1 MPDNGLPIWRLHAD
15 LIRTLTEGNQLV
27 LVAATGSGKTTQVPQ
42 MILDAGLVPEGRQ
55 IVVLQPRRV
64 AARTVATRVAWE
76 RQVRLGAEVGYQVRF
91 EDRIGDA
98 TRIAFITEGILLRW
112 IQDDPRLSQI
122 GVLIFDEFH
131 ERNLLSDV
139 ALALAKRLQ
148 ATERP
153 DLRLVVMSATLEAE
167 PVARYL
173 AASVSVPASVTGQG
187 GSDLPPGGIAPAS
200 APILVSEGRT
210 FPVEMQWLDYGDS
223 RPVHELAADKVERI
237 VEAGWEGDILVFMP
251 GKGEIQAALGALAAA
266 RLGER
271 VSLIPLHGELG
282 PDDQDRAFQPSPL
295 RKIVV
300 STNVAETSVTIDGIR
315 HVVDGGLARM
325 ARYDAER
332 GIQTL
337 MVEEISRA
345 SADQRAGRAGR
356 TAPGTCWRLWTESGH
371 RNRPARN
378 TPEIQRADLAEV
390 VLLLHSLGVRQAA
403 TFDWLDA
410 PDKAAVL
417 RAERLLHIL
426 GALEEGRGA
435 ESSGSDL
442 TPVGRQMLR
451 LPMHP
456 RFARLLVE
464 ASRRGCV
471 PAACLCA
478 ALVSGRDL
486 LMRVNREDPSSAD
499 ARELFEGSTQSDFH
513 TLLRAHQYARNA
525 HFSLEACRRHGIHA
539 QTARQVEDTFQQLVR
554 IAEREK
560 MVTRDSGAAPAEVG
574 DEGLLKSLCAGFV
587 DQVCVRKDSG
597 SLDCLLTEG
606 RTGSLMRESVVQQ
619 AELMVVG
626 SIREVSGR
634 SGGVLTLLGLATAV
648 KSEWLRELFPQHF
661 HTSVDHV
668 FDRLHKRVSPV
679 RRICFLDLV
688 VATEHQRESD
698 PELSG
703 RCLAEA
709 FARGGFDLPQLDHEL
724 KQFIARVNLIAR
736 ALPHLEFPAFDGAA
750 LVAALDRA
758 FRGLTLVKQA
768 QVASLKEAF
777 RAHLA
782 PEQIAWLDE
791 LMPVHLP
798 WLEGRRLKLTYVEPD
813 PEAEADE
820 ISGPEAQVKL
830 TECFQLKT
838 HPTVGEDAIPI
849 RLALQAPDGKRLEV
863 VSNFPRWREISYPKL
878 RAQIRTKY
886 PGFVWP

>member
-1 MPDNGLPIWRLHAD
+1 
-15 LIRTLTEGNQLV
+15 
-27 LVAATGSGKTTQVPQ
+27 
-42 MILDAGLVPEGRQ
+42 
-55 IVVLQPRRV
+55 
-64 AARTVATRVAWE
+64 
-76 RQVRLGAEVGYQVRF
+76 
-91 EDRIGDA
+91 
-98 TRIAFITEGILLRW
+98 
-112 IQDDPRLSQI
+112 
-122 GVLIFDEFH
+122 
-131 ERNLLSDV
+131 
-139 ALALAKRLQ
+139 
-148 ATERP
+148 
-153 DLRLVVMSATLEAE
+153 
-167 PVARYL
+167 
-173 AASVSVPASVTGQG
+173 
-187 GSDLPPGGIAPAS
+187 
-200 APILVSEGRT
+200 
-210 FPVEMQWLDYGDS
+210 
-223 RPVHELAADKVERI
+223 
-237 VEAGWEGDILVFMP
+237 
-251 GKGEIQAALGALAAA
+251 
-266 RLGER
+266 

-371 RNRPARN
+371 LNRPARN

-426 GALEEGRGA
+426 GALEGEQGA
-435 ESSGSDL
+435 ESLGSDL

-486 LMRVNREDPSSAD
+486 LMRVNRDDRSSAD

-560 MVTRDSGAAPAEVG
+560 MMSRDSAAAPAEAG

-648 KSEWLRELFPQHF
+648 KAEWLRELFPQHF
-661 HTSVDHV
+661 HTSVEHV

-679 RRICFLDLV
+679 RRIRFLDLV

-698 PELSG
+698 PEESG

-724 KQFIARVNLIAR
+724 KQFIARVNLMAR
-736 ALPHLEFPAFDGAA
+736 ALPQLEFPAFDGAA

-768 QVASLKEAF
+768 QAAPLKEAF

-782 PEQIAWLDE
+782 AEQIAWLDE

-813 PEAEADE
+813 PDADPDE
-820 ISGPEAQVKL
+820 IPGPEAQVKL
-830 TECFQLKT
+830 TECFQLKV
-838 HPTVGEDAIPI
+838 HPAVGEDAIPI
-849 RLALQAPDGKRLEV
+849 RLALQSPDGKRLEV
-863 VSNFPRWREISYPKL
+863 VSDFPRWRESSYPKL
-878 RAQIRTKY
+878 RSQLRTKY